1 MEKEESE
8 LKQEQF
14 AALALDSGIYF
25 ASKEWEILLNLFPQS
40 GVNSDRETIWIA
52 SSFIFSSSYLI
63 QPVDFKQVWW
73 CLILRQS

>member
-1 MEKEESE
+1 MNILYTWNFVVVRILDGKEESE

-40 GVNSDRETIWIA
+40 GVNSDRKT
-52 SSFIFSSSYLI
+52 
-63 QPVDFKQVWW
+63 V
-73 CLILRQS
+73 